1 MQAIVVRPGPID
13 EVLQAHER
21 ALRSVPYF
29 AVLDRQTLHEVARCA
44 RRQVYLPGEIIFM
57 EGDPCA
63 GLFVIESGQVKAFK
77 TSTEG
82 REQTLHALG
91 PGQSFNDVAALD
103 GGPNPVNAMAVDEAV
118 LWRLAREDVRLLAL
132 NHPELAWALLEHIA
146 RRARFLVSVVED
158 LGLRSVKARLAKLLL
173 EEAQRS
179 ADAGSV
185 ERRQMLTQQEMASRL
200 GTVREMVGRA
210 LRSLA
215 QEGAI
220 RIDRHRIE
228 VIDRAELEAQA
239 QL

>member
-1 MQAIVVRPGPID
+1 MRPELID
-13 EVLQAHER
+13 EVLQARER
-21 ALRSVPYF
+21 TLRTVPYL
-29 AVLDRQTLHEVARCA
+29 AVLDRQTLHAVAQRA
-44 RRQVYLPGEIIFM
+44 RREVYLPGEIIFM

-118 LWRLAREDVRLLAL
+118 LWRLTREDVHQLTLS
-132 NHPELAWALLEHIA
+132 HPELAWALLEHIA

>member
-1 MQAIVVRPGPID
+1 MPMVVTRPAVSD
-13 EVLQAHER
+13 EALLARER
-21 ALRSVPYF
+21 ALRAVPYF
-29 AVLDRQTLHEVARCA
+29 AALDGWIVREIARCT
-44 RRQVYLPGEIIFM
+44 RRETYQSGEMIFM

-63 GLFVIESGQVKAFK
+63 GLFLIQTGLVKIYKLSA
-77 TSTEG
+77 EG

-91 PGQSFNDVAALD
+91 PGQSFNEVAVLD
-103 GGPNPVNAMAVDEAV
+103 GGPNPANTTAVDATVV
-118 LWRLAREDVRLLAL
+118 LRLPREDIRELAYR
-132 NHPELAWALLEHIA
+132 HPALAWAMLEHIA

-185 ERRQMLTQQEMASRL
+185 ERSQLLTQHEMASRL
-200 GTVREMVGRA
+200 GTVREMIGRA
-210 LRSLA
+210 LRSLV
-215 QEGAI
+215 QDGAI

>member
-1 MQAIVVRPGPID
+1 MPLVVAHHRLT
-13 EVLQAHER
+13 EEMLHER
-21 ALRSVPYF
+21 ERMLRTVPYF
-29 AVLDRQTLHEVARCA
+29 AVLNRRVLQEIADRAQ
-44 RRQVYLPGEIIFM
+44 RRTYLPGEMIFL

-63 GLFVIESGQVKAFK
+63 GLFIIESGQVKAFK
-77 TSTEG
+77 TSSEG

-91 PGQSFNDVAALD
+91 PGQSFNDVAVLD
-103 GGPNPVNAMAVDEAV
+103 GGSNPANAIALEEAV
-118 LWRLAREDVRLLAL
+118 IWRLAREDVRQLA
-132 NHPELAWALLEHIA
+132 NSHPELAWGLLEHVA

-185 ERRQMLTQQEMASRL
+185 ERSHLLTQQEMASRL

-215 QEGAI
+215 QDGAI

>member
-1 MQAIVVRPGPID
+1 MVVMRPGVSD
-13 EVLQAHER
+13 EVLLARER
-21 ALRSVPYF
+21 TLRSVPYF
-29 AVLDRQTLHEVARCA
+29 AALDGWILREVARYA
-44 RRQVYLPGEIIFM
+44 QRQTYQAGEMIFL

-63 GLFVIESGQVKAFK
+63 GLFLIESGQVKAFK
-77 TSTEG
+77 ISAEG

-91 PGQSFNDVAALD
+91 PGHSFNEVAVLD
-103 GGPNPVNAMAVDEAV
+103 GGPNPANAMAVDTAV
-118 LWRLAREDVRLLAL
+118 ILRLARDDIRQLAL
-132 NHPELAWALLEHIA
+132 QHPALAWAMMEHIA

-185 ERRQMLTQQEMASRL
+185 ERSHLLTQQEMASRL
-200 GTVREMVGRA
+200 GTVREMIGRA

-215 QEGAI
+215 QDGAI

-228 VIDRAELEAQA
+228 VIDRARLEDQA

>member
-1 MQAIVVRPGPID
+1 MPLAVIRPAITD
-13 EVLQAHER
+13 EALLARER

-29 AVLDRQTLHEVARCA
+29 AALEGRILRDVAGYA
-44 RRQVYLPGEIIFM
+44 RRHTYQAGEMIFM

-63 GLFVIESGQVKAFK
+63 GLFVIQTGQVKVFK
-77 TSTEG
+77 LSTEG

-91 PGQSFNDVAALD
+91 PGQSFNEVAVLD
-103 GGPNPVNAMAVDEAV
+103 GGPNPANTMAVDTTVV
-118 LWRLAREDVRLLAL
+118 LCLARDDIRQLAFQY
-132 NHPELAWALLEHIA
+132 PVLAWAMVEHMA

-185 ERRQMLTQQEMASRL
+185 ERSQLLTQQEMASRL

-210 LRSLA
+210 LRSLV
-215 QEGAI
+215 QDGAI

-228 VIDRAELEAQA
+228 VIDRAELETQA